1 MTNNIIQLL
10 ISTISDITGYNLS
23 VTYAHFYDL
32 IKDIEVKLSLMPPQL
47 WNNIETQ
54 IYSIHTIQNKNI
66 KIDSLKGW
74 LIYFYHSPNI
84 VKNIMEDIVPDINIY
99 FGDENSDKTCEIL
112 SNRIIKECKRLYD
125 NLDEFDIAN
134 LSLTLS
140 TTSYEGLI
148 KMLKK
153 LKSIAAINTDVISF
167 EYFINDIINDML
179 TKC

>member
-1 MTNNIIQLL
+1 MTDNIIQHL

-23 VTYAHFYDL
+23 ATYAHFYDL
-32 IKDIEVKLSLMPPQL
+32 IKDIKVKLSVMPPQL
-47 WNNIETQ
+47 LNNIETQ
-54 IYSIHTIQNKNI
+54 IYSIYNIQNKDI

-74 LIYFYHSPNI
+74 LIYFYHSPDI
-84 VKNIMEDIVPDINIY
+84 VKNIMEDIVPNINIC
-99 FGDENSDKTCEIL
+99 FENENSDKTCEIL
-112 SNRIIKECKRLYD
+112 SNRVIKECKRLY
-125 NLDEFDIAN
+125 NNFDEFNIAN

-153 LKSIAAINTDVISF
+153 LKSIVAVNNDIISF
-167 EYFINDIINDML
+167 EYFINDMINDML